1 MCNVMKNYF
10 IKFLMAYD
18 YKSFAEFVL
27 SIFPSYKYQLQGFVF
42 AVSAISGLI
51 NYVFGITPFLA
62 FAMFVAIIVEIWTG
76 ITASKKQGKKF
87 ESFRFSRCMIK
98 IAIWLT
104 VLFIINA
111 FKLEFETSVN
121 WIDLAAFLFFKFVF
135 VASLTAFMVEY
146 VTSILENVSVLKGKE
161 KTALIEAIQDGWHN
175 LLLNIKPKKKD
186 EN

>member
-1 MCNVMKNYF
+1 MKTYF
-10 IKFLMAYD
+10 VKFLAAYD
-18 YKSFAEFVL
+18 YNSFEDFFLSLFPSCKYHLQYAVL
-27 SIFPSYKYQLQGFVF
+27 SI
-42 AVSAISGLI
+42 SAISGLV
-51 NYVFGITPFLA
+51 NYIFGITPFLA
-62 FAMFVAIIVEIWTG
+62 FAMFVAIIAEIWTG
-76 ITASKKQGKKF
+76 INASRKLGKAF

-111 FKLEFETSVN
+111 FKKEFETSTN
-121 WIDLAAFLFFKFVF
+121 WIDIAAFLFFKFVF